1 MSSGLSPLVGQS
13 FIHPVVVHMLVGGA
27 CLFALLVGGESLC
40 YPRSLI
46 TTSQASP
53 WEGSQAFVVQAP
65 FRFP

>member
-13 FIHPVVVHMLVGGA
+13 FIHPVVVHM
-27 CLFALLVGGESLC
+27 LVGGESLC